1 MIMLYERSKHIENRL
16 GSVLDL
22 IRHGKY
28 STPALAAELGVSI
41 PTVSR
46 AVTALRQRGYEIR
59 SIRAGTGWRF
69 MLVAKKPPRVDLRD
83 NSRLKAVRGS
93 RAVASFQTESA

>member
-1 MIMLYERSKHIENRL
+1 MLYERSKHIENRL
-16 GSVLDL
+16 SSVLEL

-46 AVTALRQRGYEIR
+46 AVTALRQRGHEIR
-59 SIRAGTGWRF
+59 SLRTGTGWRF
-69 MLVAKKPPRVDLRD
+69 ILVAKKPPSVHIRD
-83 NSRLKAVRGS
+83 NSRFKAVQRS
-93 RAVASFQTESA
+93 RTVTTFQTESA